1 MYPVP
6 SLARQ
11 IESEWAS
18 ELALHFGCTAT
29 DVLQNLRPWF
39 TFPQEPLRIE
49 LMDGSV
55 VNFRSAF
62 HIASEAKRA
71 IAVFTE
77 HCGHH
82 VFPSHEAKVYRD
94 GCLIDESVQEPLSK
108 SGRGPQEE
116 NAPDDL
122 PADARVVQPSVALRH
137 RGASSK

>member
-11 IESEWAS
+11 LETYWAS
-18 ELALHFGCTAT
+18 EIAAHFGRSVD
-29 DVLQNLRPWF
+29 DVLQEVRPWF
-39 TFPQEPLRIE
+39 DFPGGQLRIE

-55 VNFRSAF
+55 VQFEWAF

-82 VFPSHEAKVYRD
+82 VFPYHEAKVYRD
-94 GCLIDESVQEPLSK
+94 GALVYAQ
-108 SGRGPQEE
+108 
-116 NAPDDL
+116 A
-122 PADARVVQPSVALRH
+122 VQPFAAAAGFAAR
-137 RGASSK
+137 